1 MQILDYRNASDLEA
15 MQDAWERLCRQE
27 RRFVP
32 SLSEIS
38 GDKFRLLVAVDN
50 DVVGMACFVYVERKK
65 NFEIAQRKLFDLPV
79 KVIALLGSC
88 MLGQLPEDVIA
99 KFLHMVIN
107 ESQFDFLD
115 LGEIVVDSPLYKVVV
130 RLSGSI
136 IVSKVSRQS
145 QNSIRW
151 LIKLPGS
158 FRDYCSSLGAATQK
172 NNVVKFKQFERQS
185 AFAVHVIHRP
195 DQVEAFLQD
204 GEKLSRLS
212 YQWNLNMRLCNDEA
226 TRKRLTQRAQAG
238 LLRCYILYLHGEP
251 YAFAYGEMSHKVFL
265 YQLPGYDPKYAHVS
279 PGTILML
286 WIIRDLID
294 NTDCEFFDFGMGNHE
309 YKQRYGNTCLNV
321 SRIQLSR
328 WRRPYSLLLVS
339 LDRVLNLAKNFANA
353 IIGGDSKLKQRLR
366 KASRRYG

>member
-172 NNVVKFKQFERQS
+172 K
-185 AFAVHVIHRP
+185 
-195 DQVEAFLQD
+195 
-204 GEKLSRLS
+204 
-212 YQWNLNMRLCNDEA
+212 
-226 TRKRLTQRAQAG
+226 
-238 LLRCYILYLHGEP
+238 
-251 YAFAYGEMSHKVFL
+251 
-265 YQLPGYDPKYAHVS
+265 
-279 PGTILML
+279 
-286 WIIRDLID
+286 
-294 NTDCEFFDFGMGNHE
+294 
-309 YKQRYGNTCLNV
+309 
-321 SRIQLSR
+321 
-328 WRRPYSLLLVS
+328 
-339 LDRVLNLAKNFANA
+339 
-353 IIGGDSKLKQRLR
+353 
-366 KASRRYG
+366 